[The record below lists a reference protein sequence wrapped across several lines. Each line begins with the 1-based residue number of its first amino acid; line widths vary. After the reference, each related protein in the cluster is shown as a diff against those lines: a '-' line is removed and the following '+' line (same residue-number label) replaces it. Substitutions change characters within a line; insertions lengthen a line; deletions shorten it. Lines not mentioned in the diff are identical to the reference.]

1 MTGQH
6 RDAVHATAAA
16 SATAPAATGGALL
29 DSSPMIVA
37 RGLNRVYGS
46 GERAVHAV
54 NDVSFEV
61 PRGQLCVIVGRSG
74 SGKTSLLNLIGALDR
89 PDSGELSIDG
99 RAVFEA
105 GHRPADSQLAGLRRE
120 TIGFVFQ
127 SFALLPVLTAAENI
141 GMPLRLRRTP
151 VAQREERVRLL
162 LDLVGLGPHAK
173 QRPGELSGGQ
183 QQRVAIARALAN
195 TPRLLIADE
204 PTGQLDRATGRSVMR
219 LLRAVIAAEH
229 VTALVATHDPAM
241 VELADRVLTLSD
253 GRLVEA

>member
-1 MTGQH
+1 M
-6 RDAVHATAAA
+6 V
-16 SATAPAATGGALL
+16 
-29 DSSPMIVA
+29 VA
-37 RGLNRVYGS
+37 RGLHRSYGS

-74 SGKTSLLNLIGALDR
+74 SGKTTLLNVIGALDR
-89 PDSGELSIDG
+89 PDAGELAVDG
-99 RAVFEA
+99 RTVFDGA
-105 GHRPADSQLAGLRRE
+105 RRPADSELAELRRE
-120 TIGFVFQ
+120 TVGFIFQ

-141 GMPLRLRRTP
+141 GMPLRLRRAP
-151 VAQREERVRLL
+151 VVEREDRVRLL

-219 LLRAVIAAEH
+219 LLRAVIAAER
-229 VTALVATHDPAM
+229 VTALVATHDPDL
-241 VELADRVLTLSD
+241 VELADRVLILRD
-253 GRLVEA
+253 GHLVDA

>member
-1 MTGQH
+1 VTGTQGG
-6 RDAVHATAAA
+6 AAPS
-16 SATAPAATGGALL
+16 SATGTGVAALEDG
-29 DSSPMIVA
+29 PMVVA
-37 RGLNRVYGS
+37 RGLRRTFGS

-54 NDVSFEV
+54 HDVSFEV

-89 PDSGELSIDG
+89 PDAGELAIDG
-99 RAVFEA
+99 RAVFDGA
-105 GHRPADSQLAGLRRE
+105 RRPADAELAELRRE

-151 VAQREERVRLL
+151 VARREERVGLL

-204 PTGQLDRATGRSVMR
+204 PTGQLDRATGHSVMR

-241 VELADRVLTLSD
+241 VELADRVLTLRD
-253 GRLVEA
+253 GRLADV